1 MVRSSY
7 GSPDLIFRLLK
18 KALSETRT
26 LPSTTMW
33 PITPVPAAAGAA
45 GGPSPDSG
53 LPAGVVLSA
62 PGAGAAGSRFGSC
75 GGCACGSSEGGDGA
89 GGGWGA
95 RAGWGGGA
103 GSPGGGCGGG
113 GGGGRP
119 GAAPGFGRGAPR

>member
-75 GGCACGSSEGGDGA
+75 GGCGCGSAEGGDGRGGGRGA
-89 GGGWGA
+89 RGGFWGWAAFGGGWR
-95 RAGWGGGA
+95 RAGVGGGF
-103 GSPGGGCGGG
+103 
-113 GGGGRP
+113 P
-119 GAAPGFGRGAPR
+119 GALSVFGQRGHN